1 MMNIKIII
9 ATHKKYQM
17 PSDVMYL
24 PIHVGKEGKEDIGY
38 QGDNTGDN
46 ISLKNSNFCEL
57 TGLYWAWKNLDCD
70 YLGLTHYRRH
80 FCLKKTKDKFKS
92 VLSSNELNLLLQD
105 IDVIVPKKRNY
116 YIETVYNHYSHT
128 FYKEDLDITRKILE
142 RRFPKY
148 LKAFDEVMAG
158 KTLHIYNMF
167 VMKKDLADKYCEWLF
182 DVLFELE
189 KELDISSYNTFES
202 RVFGRVSERLLDVW
216 IKTNNVSY
224 REIPVIYM
232 ERINWYKKITGFLKA
247 KFFGIKYD
255 KSF

>member
-1 MMNIKIII
+1 MNIKMII

-57 TGLYWAWKNLDCD
+57 TGLYWAWKNLNCD

-80 FCLKKTKDKFKS
+80 FCLRKTKDKFKS

-128 FYKEDLDITRKILE
+128 FHKEDLDTTRKILE

-148 LKAFDEVMAG
+148 LKSFDEVMAG

-167 VMKKDLADKYCEWLF
+167 VMRKDLADKYCEWLF

-189 KELDISSYNTFES
+189 KELDISNYNAFES

-216 IKTNNVSY
+216 IKTNNVRY

-232 ERINWYKKITGFLKA
+232 ERINWCKKITGFLKA